1 MGKYPVL
8 HILFFCTISLMCTR
22 LSAQVKPAAA
32 DTFFLAKQKGLLGR
46 LGKSLVK
53 APETE
58 PPIKIAVPFLKY
70 SGRIIRSVEI
80 FPLGFNQNL
89 DDTTIVK
96 QNLAIN
102 IANRLHKNTRTSII
116 RNYLFFREGD
126 KFLPLLVSDNESFL
140 RNQPFLQDALI
151 VVVDDDNNKDSVD
164 IVVLTRDVFSI
175 GGSIN
180 ANTRRV
186 RSELREENLGGSGSE
201 ISVSGIYDK
210 DRKPQTGVG
219 AEFILRNIYGTFLD
233 FTAGINTFNAT
244 FNSNRYEENVSY
256 IRLEKPLVNRYS
268 QWTGALEISYNKTA
282 DAYLADSL
290 YQSDFQYKYRNGD
303 IWAGYNI
310 GYNTKKGKDSDKRL
324 RHFVAVRSF
333 YHYFD
338 KLPKTDSVYNYN
350 YANINGVLFSYNL
363 YRQNFYR
370 TNYIYAFGRNEDVPT
385 GLSAS
390 LIAGWTNK
398 QDRYRPYYG
407 FEFEGN
413 RFSKKGIFSSYQL
426 RLGGYLRKGRF
437 EDINFLTG
445 VDHFTR
451 LRKIAAKWRNRNFI
465 SFSFTRQL
473 NSSVYNQT
481 NIPLNSPLFLKS
493 DFGLPYFRSG
503 IIEADERT
511 TVKLE
516 TDFYNL
522 NKILGF
528 RCAPFLF
535 SDFCFLKPVG
545 KSFASTD
552 GFSALGGGI
561 RVRNENL
568 VFGTIELKGF
578 YFPRTIEGMKN
589 WKIDLVTKVRFKF
602 NSNFVRK
609 PDFIVAN

>member
-1 MGKYPVL
+1 MGKHPLL
-8 HILFFCTISLMCTR
+8 HILFFCIISLICTK
-22 LSAQVKPAAA
+22 LFAQVKPVPG
-32 DTFFLAKQKGLLGR
+32 DTFFLAKQRGLLGR
-46 LGKSLVK
+46 LGKSLVIT
-53 APETE
+53 PETE

-70 SGRIIRSVEI
+70 RGRTIRSVEI

-96 QNLAIN
+96 QNLAIRV
-102 IANRLHKNTRTSII
+102 ANRLHKNTRTSII
-116 RNYLFFREGD
+116 RNYLFFKAGD

-175 GGSIN
+175 GGRIN

-201 ISVSGIYDK
+201 ISISGIYDK

-219 AEFILRNIYGTFLD
+219 VEFILRNIYGTFLNW
-233 FTAGINTFNAT
+233 TAGFSTFKSA
-244 FNSNRYEENVSY
+244 FNSGRYEENVSY
-256 IRLEKPLVNRYS
+256 TRLEKPLVNRYS
-268 QWTGALEISYNKTA
+268 QWTGALELSYNKTA
-282 DAYLADSL
+282 NAYISDSL
-290 YQSDFQYKYRNGD
+290 YSSGFQYKYSSID
-303 IWAGYNI
+303 AWAGYNI
-310 GYNTKKGKDSDKRL
+310 GYKAKKGRDSDKRL
-324 RHFVAVRSF
+324 RHFVAARSF
-333 YHYFD
+333 YNKFD
-338 KLPKTDSVYNYN
+338 KVPMKYDSIYNYD
-350 YANINGVLFSYNL
+350 YANLNGVLFAYNL

-370 TNYIYAFGRNEDVPT
+370 TNYIYAFGRNEDIPT

-398 QDRYRPYYG
+398 EDYRRPYYG

-413 RFSKKGIFSSYQL
+413 RFSKKGIFSSYKF
-426 RLGGYLRKGRF
+426 RIGGYFRKGKF
-437 EDINFLTG
+437 EDVNFLTG
-445 VDHFTR
+445 VDYFTR
-451 LRKIAAKWRNRNFI
+451 LRKIATRWRNRNFI

-473 NSSVYNQT
+473 NTS
-481 NIPLNSPLFLKS
+481 LNNPLFLRS

-503 IIEADERT
+503 VIESDERT
-511 TVKLE
+511 TLKFE

-522 NKILGF
+522 DKILGF

-535 SDFCFLKPVG
+535 SDFCFLKPLN
-545 KSFASTD
+545 KSLTYTD
-552 GFSALGGGI
+552 GFSAIGGGL
-561 RVRNENL
+561 RLRNENL

-578 YFPRTIEGMKN
+578 YFPRTIDGMKN

-602 NSNFVRK
+602 NSNFIRK
-609 PDFIVAN
+609 PDFIMAN